1 MRTLRTVSAVLVL
14 VLAFGSPAF
23 AHYRVNA
30 ASGGSGWVGSPPLP
44 EAAQGQGLVYSQG
57 AQANISPSHFGG
69 LVVACEALRGT
80 AAAVDIFGPGG
91 PGCPHGQ

>member
-1 MRTLRTVSAVLVL
+1 MRTIRTLSAVLVL
-14 VLAFGSPAF
+14 VLAFASPAF

-30 ASGGSGWVGSPPLP
+30 ASGDVGWVGSPPLP
-44 EAAQGQGLVYSQG
+44 TAAQGAGLVYSHG

-69 LVVACEALRGT
+69 LVVACEALRST
-80 AAAVDIFGPGG
+80 TAAVDIFGPGG